1 MTYATQQATSAAAPM
16 ADVWEYRV
24 ERMDYDRAQVEE
36 NVLNQMGAHGWELV
50 NALAFSRAKML
61 GYQGGVTT
69 QVELIF
75 KRRVV
80 GR

>member
-1 MTYATQQATSAAAPM
+1 MTYATQQATSAAPTG
-16 ADVWEYRV
+16 DVWEYRV

-36 NVLNQMGAHGWELV
+36 NVLNQMGAQGWELV

-69 QVELIF
+69 QVEMIF

-80 GR
+80 KR

>member
-1 MTYATQQATSAAAPM
+1 MTYATQQAPSAAAPTG
-16 ADVWEYRV
+16 DVWEYRV
-24 ERMDYDRAQVEE
+24 ERMDYDRAPVEE
-36 NVLNQMGAHGWELV
+36 SVLNQMGAHGWELV

-69 QVELIF
+69 QVEMIF

-80 GR
+80 KR